1 MELSKLINTSAREQS
16 PYMGGLVNHLPMG
29 QFALFKL
36 TQDLDRVASYT
47 EYYNK
52 NFKVDS
58 ISDNYTPASS
68 LEECLGKR
76 DSYEACLDLINN
88 EIRTT
93 SMDHTIRHVLNT
105 YPLGISSGIFHV
117 TIRLAYA
124 TEAATYDDKLFEEVA
139 RALAYYVTAYHEIT
153 PTHRKTSRDKFQSNL
168 MRLLE
173 TVEVRSILDKN
184 LSLGKTLKAFYQNP
198 AVLDKFALI
207 EGDEKEKIQGMLDVC
222 LPAFIHTQS
231 IIALHC
237 ITGLHAMIVLK
248 NYFEDFSEALDI
260 YTAAVTAHLLTIS
273 GISFHEADSNQT
285 LPSWSELIA
294 MGIESKAVHTLK
306 FTYTCHE
313 LYDDYPR
320 EGLKIVLLNQ
330 ITK

>member
-29 QFALFKL
+29 QFALFML
-36 TQDLDRVASYT
+36 SGDLERVASYT

-52 NFKVDS
+52 YFKVDS
-58 ISDNYTPASS
+58 ISDNYTPAAS
-68 LEECLGKR
+68 LEDCLGKR
-76 DSYEACLDLINN
+76 DNYEACLDLINK
-88 EIRTT
+88 EISTT
-93 SMDHTIRHVLNT
+93 SMDHMVRHVLNT

-124 TEAATYDDKLFEEVA
+124 TEAATYDDKLIEEVA
-139 RALAYYVTAYHEIT
+139 RALAYFVTAYHEIT
-153 PTHRKTSRDKFQSNL
+153 PIHHKTSRDKFQSNMMQL
-168 MRLLE
+168 QE
-173 TVEVRSILDKN
+173 TDEVRNILDKN

-198 AVLDKFALI
+198 TVLDKFALI
-207 EGDEKEKIQGMLDVC
+207 EGDEKEKIQGLLDVC
-222 LPAFIHTQS
+222 LPAFIHTKS

-237 ITGLHAMIVLK
+237 ITGLHAMLVLK
-248 NYFEDFSEALDI
+248 NYFKDFSEALDN

-273 GISFHEADSNQT
+273 GTSFQEAETNQS

-294 MGIESKAVHTLK
+294 MGIDSKAVHTLK

-320 EGLKIVLLNQ
+320 EGLKRALLNQ
-330 ITK
+330 IKK